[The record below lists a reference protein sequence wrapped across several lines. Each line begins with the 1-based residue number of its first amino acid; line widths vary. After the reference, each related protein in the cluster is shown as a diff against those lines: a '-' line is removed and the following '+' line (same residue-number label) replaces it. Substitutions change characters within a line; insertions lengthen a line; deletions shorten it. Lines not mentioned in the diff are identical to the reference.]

1 MNKNINKKNKIIQKL
16 ISQIIR
22 EIIFIK
28 NDNLITITYINTTS
42 DGLKSDVYIS
52 SLKKEKEI
60 IDILNNNNKKIK
72 NELFKKIKN
81 FKIPELKF
89 HIDQTV
95 KYDTLFE
102 KIDII

>member
-1 MNKNINKKNKIIQKL
+1 MNKNTEKKNKIIQKL